1 MRVRNQGKAI
11 KAQELFYRKAYEQ
24 ASAEPPAARQDT
36 IEPPAAVP
44 AVPSQK
50 APAPAAEEKL
60 TPHLGAWLHTAM
72 DKLRK
77 Q

>member
-11 KAQELFYRKAYEQ
+11 NAQELFYRKAYEQ
-24 ASAEPPAARQDT
+24 ASA
-36 IEPPAAVP
+36 EPPAAVP